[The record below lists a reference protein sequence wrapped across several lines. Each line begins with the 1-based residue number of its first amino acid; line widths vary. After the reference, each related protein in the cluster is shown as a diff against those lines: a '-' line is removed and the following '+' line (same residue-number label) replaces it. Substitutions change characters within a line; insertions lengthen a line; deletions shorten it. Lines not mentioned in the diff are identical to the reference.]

1 MSAALR
7 QRAQPP
13 AGSKY
18 FIALSDLSG
27 AIYELSDSRFLPHP
41 LLSTGTSTTSGT
53 VMLDMGKSFTQA
65 QISSI
70 STGTVYHKVKF
81 VGTRFAPLFS
91 APDAY
96 VETVNTNGNTTG
108 SPGAGFGRIARLG

>member
-7 QRAQPP
+7 QRAQTP

-18 FIALSDLSG
+18 FIALNDLSG
-27 AIYELSDSRFLPHP
+27 AIYELSDSQFLPHS

-53 VMLDMGKSFTQA
+53 VMLDMGKTYTHA

-96 VETVNTNGNTTG
+96 VETVNTNGNTGG

>member
-1 MSAALR
+1 MSALR
-7 QRAQPP
+7 QRAQTP

-18 FIALSDLSG
+18 FIALNDLSG
-27 AIYELSDSRFLPHP
+27 AIYQLSDSQFVKHTNMY
-41 LLSTGTSTTSGT
+41 STTSTTAGT
-53 VMLDMGKSFTQA
+53 VMIDMGKSFTQA

-81 VGTRFAPLFS
+81 VGARFAPLFS

-96 VETVNTNGNTTG
+96 VESVNTNGNTGG